1 MFLGE
6 QEEEKYRALY
16 QGGIELS
23 QNLVSKHSDW
33 WWKQK
38 LAHVFK
44 SFISEFSLNVENQD
58 TFLTGY
64 TLVLLIYIIIIIL

>member
-6 QEEEKYRALY
+6 QEEEKYRALFR
-16 QGGIELS
+16 GSIELES
-23 QNLVSKHSDW
+23 PSIVNAS

-38 LAHVFK
+38 FAHLFR

-58 TFLTGY
+58 TFLTGC
-64 TLVLLIYIIIIIL
+64 T